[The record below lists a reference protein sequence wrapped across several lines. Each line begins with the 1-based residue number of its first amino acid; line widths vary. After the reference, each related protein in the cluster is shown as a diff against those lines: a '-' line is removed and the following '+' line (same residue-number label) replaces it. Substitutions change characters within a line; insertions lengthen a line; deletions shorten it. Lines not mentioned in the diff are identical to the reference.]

1 MVVAAQITHNVPHKI
16 AKMGNVNHFAQLV
29 DVIVIL
35 IVSAFLI
42 NVNKISLA
50 QVVLIM
56 VANALWIH
64 IVILMFV

>member
-16 AKMGNVNHFAQLV
+16 AKKGNVSHLAQVV

-50 QVVLIM
+50 
-56 VANALWIH
+56 
-64 IVILMFV
+64 

>member
-16 AKMGNVNHFAQLV
+16 AKKGNVSHLAQVV

-50 QVVLIM
+50 QVVLTM
-56 VANALWIH
+56 VVYVLWIH
-64 IVILMFV
+64 IVILIFV